1 MNSNY
6 LYIGSVHTLDPQG
19 ALESYRTLE
28 GGRPAEQAASGACWG
43 WHWHLLQKVKDKSR
57 KKAKKH
63 KRWQVNDKGLDTFLK
78 NLHENEYMG
87 Y

>member
-6 LYIGSVHTLDPQG
+6 LYKGSVHTLDPQG

-43 WHWHLLQKVKDKSR
+43 WH
-57 KKAKKH
+57 
-63 KRWQVNDKGLDTFLK
+63 
-78 NLHENEYMG
+78 
-87 Y
+87 